1 MFNYWKIYSDKH
13 LYRKWRARKFIE
25 IIPFAILRYCHS
37 QTHTHMLAFSFN
49 APHSTPCLLLTLGKV
64 IYVYRRNT
72 NSQNMFYTWWKGMR
86 VCKIGIM
93 KPEDKMLQI
102 WHLKKKSCELWK
114 QWIRYPLLFRHFGW
128 NDDTITTANQH
139 HPVSATLALCGDIC
153 VLRLPSFL
161 IAQVPIFQL

>member
-102 WHLKKKSCELWK
+102 WHLKKNRANCENNEFVTHCYFGILVETMT
-114 QWIRYPLLFRHFGW
+114 PSLLLT
-128 NDDTITTANQH
+128 NTIQSQQH
-139 HPVSATLALCGDIC
+139 
-153 VLRLPSFL
+153 
-161 IAQVPIFQL
+161 